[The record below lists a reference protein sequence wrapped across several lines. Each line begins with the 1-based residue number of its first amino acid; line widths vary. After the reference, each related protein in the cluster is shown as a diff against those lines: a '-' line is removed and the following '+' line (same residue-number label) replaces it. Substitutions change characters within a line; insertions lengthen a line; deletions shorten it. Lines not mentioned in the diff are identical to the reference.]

1 MSDGKVRKDRETICV
16 DDTYALNSS
25 PPTSEGVSLKGIT
38 ASPISFCGGVSLDRH
53 PHPDLLLRGS
63 IDPMTTTRLKTLLV
77 AICIGGSASF
87 AGAQSIDPIVEVGKQ
102 RTAAAKVS
110 QAKIDRLADETAS
123 LLSDYKTV
131 MKQVDGLK
139 VYNARLER
147 QIANQERRIRDID
160 NSIAEAA
167 VIQRQIPPLVT
178 RMLDGLEQFINLDM
192 PFDLDTRLGNIE
204 AVRANMDRSDV
215 TSAEAFRQV
224 LELYSIELQ
233 YGRGIEAYTDTINLN
248 GAEREVD
255 ILRIGRVALVYQ
267 STDGAE
273 TGAWNK
279 DTQNWEALSAGDY
292 AAAVRK
298 GVRIAKKQA
307 TIELLNMPV
316 SAPEAN

>member
-1 MSDGKVRKDRETICV
+1 
-16 DDTYALNSS
+16 
-25 PPTSEGVSLKGIT
+25 
-38 ASPISFCGGVSLDRH
+38 
-53 PHPDLLLRGS
+53 
-63 IDPMTTTRLKTLLV
+63 MTTTRLKTLLA
-77 AICIGGSASF
+77 AICIGCGASV
-87 AGAQSIDPIVEVGKQ
+87 AVAQSIDPIVEVGKQ
-102 RTAAAKVS
+102 RTAAAKAS
-110 QAKIDRLADETAS
+110 QAKVDRLADETAS

-147 QIANQERRIRDID
+147 QIANQEKRIRDID
-160 NSIAEAA
+160 ASIAEAS

-233 YGRGIEAYTDTINLN
+233 YGRGIEAYTDTIELG

-279 DTQNWEALSAGDY
+279 DSQSWEELSAGDY

-307 TIELLNMPV
+307 TIELLSMPV

>member
-1 MSDGKVRKDRETICV
+1 MR
-16 DDTYALNSS
+16 
-25 PPTSEGVSLKGIT
+25 
-38 ASPISFCGGVSLDRH
+38 
-53 PHPDLLLRGS
+53 
-63 IDPMTTTRLKTLLV
+63 TTRLKTLLV
-77 AICIGGSASF
+77 TMCIGGSASL
-87 AGAQSIDPIVEVGKQ
+87 AVAQSIDPIVEVGKQ
-102 RTAAAKVS
+102 RTMAAKAS
-110 QAKIDRLADETAS
+110 QAKIDRLADETAT

-147 QIANQERRIRDID
+147 QIANQERRISDID

-233 YGRGIEAYTDTINLN
+233 YGRGIEAYTDTINLY

-279 DTQNWEALSAGDY
+279 DTQSWEELSAGDY
-292 AAAVRK
+292 SAAVRK

>member
-1 MSDGKVRKDRETICV
+1 
-16 DDTYALNSS
+16 
-25 PPTSEGVSLKGIT
+25 
-38 ASPISFCGGVSLDRH
+38 
-53 PHPDLLLRGS
+53 
-63 IDPMTTTRLKTLLV
+63 MTTTRLKTLLA
-77 AICIGGSASF
+77 AICIGGGAAF
-87 AGAQSIDPIVEVGKQ
+87 AVAQSIDPIVEVGKQ
-102 RTAAAKVS
+102 RTAAAKAS

-160 NSIAEAA
+160 ASIAEAS

-233 YGRGIEAYTDTINLN
+233 YGRGIEAYTDTIEL
-248 GAEREVD
+248 GGSEREVD

-279 DTQNWEALSAGDY
+279 DSQSWEELSAGDY

>member
-1 MSDGKVRKDRETICV
+1 
-16 DDTYALNSS
+16 
-25 PPTSEGVSLKGIT
+25 
-38 ASPISFCGGVSLDRH
+38 
-53 PHPDLLLRGS
+53 
-63 IDPMTTTRLKTLLV
+63 MTTTRLKTLLV
-77 AICIGGSASF
+77 AICIGGSASV
-87 AGAQSIDPIVEVGKQ
+87 ALAQSIDPIVEVGKQ
-102 RTAAAKVS
+102 RTSAAKAS
-110 QAKIDRLADETAS
+110 QAKIDRLADETSS

-160 NSIAEAA
+160 GSIAEAS
-167 VIQRQIPPLVT
+167 VIQRQIPPLVV

-192 PFDLDTRLGNIE
+192 PFDLDTRLSNIE

-233 YGRGIEAYTDTINLN
+233 YGRGIEAYTDTIELG

-279 DTQNWEALSAGDY
+279 DAQSWEELSAGDY
-292 AAAVRK
+292 ASAVRK

>member
-1 MSDGKVRKDRETICV
+1 
-16 DDTYALNSS
+16 
-25 PPTSEGVSLKGIT
+25 
-38 ASPISFCGGVSLDRH
+38 
-53 PHPDLLLRGS
+53 
-63 IDPMTTTRLKTLLV
+63 MTTTRLKTLLA
-77 AICIGGSASF
+77 AICIGGGASI

-102 RTAAAKVS
+102 RTAAAKAS

-147 QIANQERRIRDID
+147 QIANQEKRIRDID
-160 NSIAEAA
+160 ASIAEAS

-233 YGRGIEAYTDTINLN
+233 YGRGIEA
-248 GAEREVD
+248 
-255 ILRIGRVALVYQ
+255 
-267 STDGAE
+267 
-273 TGAWNK
+273 
-279 DTQNWEALSAGDY
+279 LSL
-292 AAAVRK
+292 
-298 GVRIAKKQA
+298 IH
-307 TIELLNMPV
+307 I
-316 SAPEAN
+316 

>member
-1 MSDGKVRKDRETICV
+1 
-16 DDTYALNSS
+16 
-25 PPTSEGVSLKGIT
+25 
-38 ASPISFCGGVSLDRH
+38 
-53 PHPDLLLRGS
+53 
-63 IDPMTTTRLKTLLV
+63 MTTTRLKTLLV

-87 AGAQSIDPIVEVGKQ
+87 ALAQSIDPIVEVGKQ
-102 RTAAAKVS
+102 RTSAAKAS
-110 QAKIDRLADETAS
+110 QAKIDRLADETAN

-147 QIANQERRIRDID
+147 QIANQERRLRDID
-160 NSIAEAA
+160 ASIAEAS
-167 VIQRQIPPLVT
+167 VIQRQIPPLVV

-192 PFDLDTRLGNIE
+192 PFDLDTRLSNIE

-233 YGRGIEAYTDTINLN
+233 YGRGIEAYTDTIELG

-279 DTQNWEALSAGDY
+279 DAQSWEELSAGDY
-292 AAAVRK
+292 ASAVRK

>member
-1 MSDGKVRKDRETICV
+1 MR
-16 DDTYALNSS
+16 
-25 PPTSEGVSLKGIT
+25 
-38 ASPISFCGGVSLDRH
+38 
-53 PHPDLLLRGS
+53 
-63 IDPMTTTRLKTLLV
+63 TTRLKTLLV
-77 AICIGGSASF
+77 AMCIGGSVSLAV
-87 AGAQSIDPIVEVGKQ
+87 AQSIDPIVEVGKQ
-102 RTAAAKVS
+102 RTVAAKAS
-110 QAKIDRLADETAS
+110 QAKIDRLADETAT

-192 PFDLDTRLGNIE
+192 PFDLDIRLGNID

-233 YGRGIEAYTDTINLN
+233 YGRGIEAYTDTINLY

-279 DTQNWEALSAGDY
+279 DTQSWEALSAGDY
-292 AAAVRK
+292 SAAVRK

>member
-1 MSDGKVRKDRETICV
+1 
-16 DDTYALNSS
+16 
-25 PPTSEGVSLKGIT
+25 
-38 ASPISFCGGVSLDRH
+38 
-53 PHPDLLLRGS
+53 
-63 IDPMTTTRLKTLLV
+63 MTTTRLKTLLA
-77 AICIGGSASF
+77 AICIGGGASI
-87 AGAQSIDPIVEVGKQ
+87 AAAQSIDPIVEVGKQ
-102 RTAAAKVS
+102 RTASAKAS

-147 QIANQERRIRDID
+147 QIANQEKRIRDID
-160 NSIAEAA
+160 ASIAEAS

-233 YGRGIEAYTDTINLN
+233 YGRGIEAYTDTIELG

-279 DTQNWEALSAGDY
+279 DSQSWEELSAGDY

>member
-1 MSDGKVRKDRETICV
+1 
-16 DDTYALNSS
+16 
-25 PPTSEGVSLKGIT
+25 
-38 ASPISFCGGVSLDRH
+38 
-53 PHPDLLLRGS
+53 
-63 IDPMTTTRLKTLLV
+63 MTTTRLKTLLA
-77 AICIGGSASF
+77 AICIGGGVSIV
-87 AGAQSIDPIVEVGKQ
+87 GAQSIDPIVEVGKQ
-102 RTAAAKVS
+102 RTAAAKAS
-110 QAKIDRLADETAS
+110 QAKIDRLSDETAS

-147 QIANQERRIRDID
+147 QIANQEKRIRDID
-160 NSIAEAA
+160 ASIAEAS

-233 YGRGIEAYTDTINLN
+233 YGRGIEAYTDTIELG
-248 GAEREVD
+248 GADREVD

-273 TGAWNK
+273 SGAWNK
-279 DTQNWEALSAGDY
+279 DSQSWEELSAGDY

>member
-1 MSDGKVRKDRETICV
+1 
-16 DDTYALNSS
+16 
-25 PPTSEGVSLKGIT
+25 
-38 ASPISFCGGVSLDRH
+38 
-53 PHPDLLLRGS
+53 
-63 IDPMTTTRLKTLLV
+63 MTTTRLKTLLLAV
-77 AICIGGSASF
+77 CVGGSVSI
-87 AGAQSIDPIVEVGKQ
+87 AGAQTIDPIVEVGKE
-102 RTAAAKVS
+102 RTAAAKAS

-123 LLSDYKTV
+123 LLTDYKTV
-131 MKQVDGLK
+131 VKQVDGLK

-147 QIANQERRIRDID
+147 QIANQEKRIRDID
-160 NSIAEAA
+160 ASIAEAS

-233 YGRGIEAYTDTINLN
+233 YGRGIEAYTDTIAL
-248 GAEREVD
+248 GGIDREVD

-279 DTQNWEALSAGDY
+279 DAQTWEELSAGDY

>member
-1 MSDGKVRKDRETICV
+1 
-16 DDTYALNSS
+16 
-25 PPTSEGVSLKGIT
+25 
-38 ASPISFCGGVSLDRH
+38 
-53 PHPDLLLRGS
+53 
-63 IDPMTTTRLKTLLV
+63 MTTTRLKTLLV

-87 AGAQSIDPIVEVGKQ
+87 ALAQSIDPIVEVGKQ
-102 RTAAAKVS
+102 RTSAAKAS
-110 QAKIDRLADETAS
+110 QAKIDCLADETAN

-160 NSIAEAA
+160 ASIAEAS
-167 VIQRQIPPLVT
+167 VIQRQIPPLVV

-192 PFDLDTRLGNIE
+192 PFDLDTRLSNIE

-233 YGRGIEAYTDTINLN
+233 YGRGIEAYTDTIELG

-279 DTQNWEALSAGDY
+279 DAQSWEELSAGDY
-292 AAAVRK
+292 ASAVRK

>member
-1 MSDGKVRKDRETICV
+1 
-16 DDTYALNSS
+16 
-25 PPTSEGVSLKGIT
+25 
-38 ASPISFCGGVSLDRH
+38 
-53 PHPDLLLRGS
+53 
-63 IDPMTTTRLKTLLV
+63 MTTTRLKTLLA
-77 AICIGGSASF
+77 AICIGGGASI
-87 AGAQSIDPIVEVGKQ
+87 AVAQSIDPIVEVGKQ
-102 RTAAAKVS
+102 RTAAAKAS

-147 QIANQERRIRDID
+147 QIANQEKRIRDID
-160 NSIAEAA
+160 ASIAEAS

-178 RMLDGLEQFINLDM
+178 RMLDGLEQFINFDM

-233 YGRGIEAYTDTINLN
+233 YGRGIEAYTDTIEL
-248 GAEREVD
+248 GGSEREVD

-279 DTQNWEALSAGDY
+279 ESQSWEELSAGDY

>member
-1 MSDGKVRKDRETICV
+1 
-16 DDTYALNSS
+16 
-25 PPTSEGVSLKGIT
+25 
-38 ASPISFCGGVSLDRH
+38 
-53 PHPDLLLRGS
+53 
-63 IDPMTTTRLKTLLV
+63 MTTTRLKTLM
-77 AICIGGSASF
+77 AAMCIGGGASI
-87 AGAQSIDPIVEVGKQ
+87 AVAQSIDPIVEVGKQ
-102 RTAAAKVS
+102 RTASAKAS

-147 QIANQERRIRDID
+147 QIANQEKRIRDID
-160 NSIAEAA
+160 ASIAEAS

-233 YGRGIEAYTDTINLN
+233 YGRGIEAYTDTIELG

-279 DTQNWEALSAGDY
+279 DSQSWEELSAGDY

>member
-1 MSDGKVRKDRETICV
+1 MQ
-16 DDTYALNSS
+16 
-25 PPTSEGVSLKGIT
+25 
-38 ASPISFCGGVSLDRH
+38 
-53 PHPDLLLRGS
+53 
-63 IDPMTTTRLKTLLV
+63 TLLA
-77 AICIGGSASF
+77 AICIGGGA
-87 AGAQSIDPIVEVGKQ
+87 AAAVAQSIAPIVDVGKQ
-102 RTAAAKVS
+102 RTAAAKAS

-147 QIANQERRIRDID
+147 QIANQEKRIRDID
-160 NSIAEAA
+160 ASIAEAS

-233 YGRGIEAYTDTINLN
+233 YGRGIEAYTDTIELG

-279 DTQNWEALSAGDY
+279 DSQSWEELSAGDY

>member
-1 MSDGKVRKDRETICV
+1 
-16 DDTYALNSS
+16 
-25 PPTSEGVSLKGIT
+25 
-38 ASPISFCGGVSLDRH
+38 
-53 PHPDLLLRGS
+53 
-63 IDPMTTTRLKTLLV
+63 MTTTRLKSLLA
-77 AICIGGSASF
+77 AICIGGGASI
-87 AGAQSIDPIVEVGKQ
+87 AVAQSIDPIVEVGKQ
-102 RTAAAKVS
+102 RTASAKAS

-147 QIANQERRIRDID
+147 QIANQEKRIRDID
-160 NSIAEAA
+160 ASIAEAS

-192 PFDLDTRLGNIE
+192 PFDLDTRVGNIE

-233 YGRGIEAYTDTINLN
+233 YGRGIEAYTDTIELG

-279 DTQNWEALSAGDY
+279 DSQSWEELSAGDY

>member
-1 MSDGKVRKDRETICV
+1 
-16 DDTYALNSS
+16 
-25 PPTSEGVSLKGIT
+25 
-38 ASPISFCGGVSLDRH
+38 
-53 PHPDLLLRGS
+53 
-63 IDPMTTTRLKTLLV
+63 MTTTRLKTLLA
-77 AICIGGSASF
+77 AICIGGGASI
-87 AGAQSIDPIVEVGKQ
+87 AVAQSIDPIVEVGKQ
-102 RTAAAKVS
+102 RTASAKAS

-147 QIANQERRIRDID
+147 QIANQEKRIRDID
-160 NSIAEAA
+160 ASIAEAS

-192 PFDLDTRLGNIE
+192 PFDLGTRLGNIE

-233 YGRGIEAYTDTINLN
+233 YGRGIEAYTDTIELG

-279 DTQNWEALSAGDY
+279 DSQSWEELSAGDY

>member
-1 MSDGKVRKDRETICV
+1 
-16 DDTYALNSS
+16 
-25 PPTSEGVSLKGIT
+25 
-38 ASPISFCGGVSLDRH
+38 
-53 PHPDLLLRGS
+53 
-63 IDPMTTTRLKTLLV
+63 MTTTRLKTLLA
-77 AICIGGSASF
+77 AICIGGGASI
-87 AGAQSIDPIVEVGKQ
+87 AVAQSIDPIVEVGKQ
-102 RTAAAKVS
+102 RTAAAKAS
-110 QAKIDRLADETAS
+110 QAKIARLADETAS

-147 QIANQERRIRDID
+147 QIANQEKRIRDID
-160 NSIAEAA
+160 ASIAEAS

-192 PFDLDTRLGNIE
+192 PFDLNTRLGNIE

-233 YGRGIEAYTDTINLN
+233 YGRGIEAYTDTIELG

-267 STDGAE
+267 STDGAV

-279 DTQNWEALSAGDY
+279 DSQSWEELTAGDY